1 MDLNNIRS
9 GLERIRAQIFRGNEA
24 EIWIWVIAE
33 RLACAQRPLRD
44 NPRFGGGRGKRP
56 PPLPPEARPF
66 VEAWVDRVIQAD
78 FRSVISLLEV
88 AQLERHYVKGGLNLH
103 PEGLLGYY
111 RSRGLVVESIPCTD
125 YQTPTVLQKQQ
136 VLDAFQRLPKPV
148 LLHCSAGIDRS
159 SPVAAF
165 LSEHENSQ

>member
-1 MDLNNIRS
+1 MDLENIRS
-9 GLERIRAQIFRGNEA
+9 GLERIRAQIYRGDEA
-24 EIWIWVIAE
+24 EIWIWVIPE

-44 NPRFGGGRGKRP
+44 NPRFGSGPGKHP
-56 PPLPPEARPF
+56 PPPEARPF
-66 VEAWVDRVIQAD
+66 AEAWVDRVIQAG

-88 AQLERHYVKGGLNLH
+88 AQLERHYVRGGLNLH

-111 RSRGLVVESIPCTD
+111 RSRGLAVESIPCTD
-125 YQTPTVLQKQQ
+125 YQMPTVLQKQQ
-136 VLDAFQRLPKPV
+136 VRDAFQRLPKPV

-165 LSEHENSQ
+165 LSEHENSK

>member
-1 MDLNNIRS
+1 MDLKTIRS
-9 GLERIRAQIFRGNEA
+9 GLERIRAQIYGGDEA
-24 EIWIWVIAE
+24 EIWIWVIPE

-44 NPRFGGGRGKRP
+44 NPRFGGGPGRRP

-66 VEAWVDRVIQAD
+66 AEAWVDRVIQAG

-88 AQLERHYVKGGLNLH
+88 AQLEHHYVGGGLNLH

-159 SPVAAF
+159 SPAAAF
-165 LSEHENSQ
+165 LSEYEKSR